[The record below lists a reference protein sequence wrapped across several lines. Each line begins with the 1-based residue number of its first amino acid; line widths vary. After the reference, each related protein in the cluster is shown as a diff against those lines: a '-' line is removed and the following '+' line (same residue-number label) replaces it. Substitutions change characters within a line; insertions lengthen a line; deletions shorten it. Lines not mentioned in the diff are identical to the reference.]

1 MKKKTSKKVGK
12 IATKETATKAV
23 KKTGDF
29 LADNKKEL
37 LYVSAAIVLSVVGYR
52 LYKSAV
58 KSISE
63 AFDDKVD
70 VVGVDVKINTSKTTI
85 SIEQA
90 KQFAQ
95 VLLDAFNHKQPL
107 WGTDEAAILGV
118 FNKLKTA
125 DDFKLVYK
133 SFGYR
138 QYNGYNSPPQGYF
151 RHLDDYYPRDL
162 IYWLKEEIG
171 PSDGKVYQVVKS
183 RIESAGMAF

>member
-29 LADNKKEL
+29 IADNKKEL
-37 LYVSAAIVLSVVGYR
+37 LYVSGAIVLGFVGYKV
-52 LYKSAV
+52 YQSFKTGV
-58 KSISE
+58 TE

-70 VVGVDVKINTSKTTI
+70 VVGVDVKINPSRTTI

-95 VLLDAFNHKQPL
+95 VLLDACNAKEPL
-107 WGTDEAAILGV
+107 WGTDEPAVLGV

-133 SFGYR
+133 VFDYR
-138 QYNGYNSPPQGYF
+138 DYNGYNSPPKGF
-151 RHLDDYYPRDL
+151 LRHFDEYYPRDL
-162 IYWLKEEIG
+162 VYWLRKEIK